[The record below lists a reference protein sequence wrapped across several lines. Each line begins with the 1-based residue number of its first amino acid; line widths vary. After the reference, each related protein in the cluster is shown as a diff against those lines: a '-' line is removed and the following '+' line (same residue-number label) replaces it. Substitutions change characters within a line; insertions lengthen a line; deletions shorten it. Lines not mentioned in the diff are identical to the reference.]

1 MSRHY
6 KFRVYLA
13 GPITGCNEFQVHQW
27 REDIKQK
34 YGKNL
39 DFIDPSTFIDPSGE
53 SLDQMAT
60 TASQIVEADLLS
72 IRQADGLLANMWRES
87 IGSAIGVVHANLAG
101 KPVVVADP
109 NHLESKTLAFYADA
123 VEDAPLK
130 AAKVLLDLLRAEAD
144 WTVLKLS
151 GQTEQFNRKKLMNA
165 IRSACR
171 RAECDDIVGP
181 RLVLSKVIARLKES
195 SRSLKKQ
202 FPTGVLDSEI
212 LEALKELE
220 NDPVHPP
227 VTIEGV
233 SVEWERVRVEKHID
247 PLSHTP
253 SSGASESSASQIGV
267 EISSGKSHGTL
278 WGKTVNHL
286 YDIPSADARQVFEII
301 RQTPGVT
308 RITLGYFGRQESR
321 SSCKATVDESTTPC
335 LIEGRLFD
343 RGTKGTMQ
351 TFQVRV
357 QFDSNKKEI
366 LQHITVELN
375 QNGLLA

>member
-1 MSRHY
+1 MPRLQ

-27 REDIKQK
+27 REDIKHK

-39 DFIDPSTFIDPSGE
+39 DCIDPSTFIDPSGE
-53 SLDQMAT
+53 SLDQIAT

-130 AAKVLLDLLRAEAD
+130 AAKVLLDLLRAEAN

-151 GQTEQFNRKKLMNA
+151 GQSERFNRKKLMNA

-171 RAECDDIVGP
+171 RAESDDIVGP
-181 RLVLSKVIARLKES
+181 RLVLSKVIGRLKES
-195 SRSLKKQ
+195 SRSLKNQ
-202 FPTGVLDSEI
+202 FPTGVLDNEI

-233 SVEWERVRVEKHID
+233 SAEWERVRIEKHID
-247 PLSHTP
+247 PLSHTQ
-253 SSGASESSASQIGV
+253 SSGVSQRSASQIGV

-278 WGKTVNHL
+278 WGKTVNKL
-286 YDIPSADARQVFEII
+286 SDIPSADARRVFEII

-308 RITLGYFGRQESR
+308 RITLGIFGRQESR
-321 SSCKATVDESTTPC
+321 SFCKAAVDESPTLC

-351 TFQVRV
+351 TFKVWV
-357 QFDSNKKEI
+357 QFDDGKKEI
-366 LQHITVELN
+366 LQYITAKLN
-375 QNGLLA
+375 ENGLLA